1 MRISSEELVQTIFQK
16 CAGTSGCEVCRPHME
31 DDCLFFPELYRLQD
45 KFIDKGKPL
54 ASKSVNKLIDL
65 CTLCGLCPC
74 QDVRMLIMKTKA
86 TLVDEKGLPLSSRL
100 IADAQKAGK
109 LGGVLNN
116 TANFISSN
124 KATSSCFKK
133 ALKVHADRNLPKFP
147 EQSFFSWTKKKGLH
161 VPNRHS
167 KDTGQKVV
175 YFTGCSAGYF
185 FPEVGKST
193 VKLLKKIGAEVFVP
207 EQDCCGMPLL
217 MEGQK
222 QKAWK
227 RSRQMFLCWFRQF

>member
-74 QDVRMLIMKTKA
+74 PDVRMLILKTKA
-86 TLVDEKGLPLSSRL
+86 TLADEKGLPLSSRL

-133 ALKVHADRNLPKFP
+133 TLKVPLGSGSGRFISLPK
-147 EQSFFSWTKKKGLH
+147 KIYRKIL
-161 VPNRHS
+161 
-167 KDTGQKVV
+167 KDD
-175 YFTGCSAGYF
+175 GYF
-185 FPEVGKST
+185 SS
-193 VKLLKKIGAEVFVP
+193 IN
-207 EQDCCGMPLL
+207 PLD
-217 MEGQK
+217 
-222 QKAWK
+222 
-227 RSRQMFLCWFRQF
+227 RIN